1 MTSLP
6 TETARLITNK
16 EIVNMTIE
24 NPQVDA
30 NFYLEDAEDA
40 PAKHGTSVQS
50 GWAAAEGLLKP
61 KRANGNYPTEF
72 RFSEELQLVRFLDNE
87 PYMVYQLH
95 WIDRS
100 EGKKSF
106 VCLGDECPL
115 CTMLGDKP
123 KPKFA
128 FNILVLSDEQ
138 PNVQILTATTP
149 LARQLQ
155 AANSHPVRGPLSKY
169 YWTLG
174 RQGTGASTQYSLERV
189 KAADLAEEWDL
200 DAENVEAIAS
210 SAVMYGQE
218 AIYLTPR
225 AELIQIA
232 RSLLN

>member
-1 MTSLP
+1 
-6 TETARLITNK
+6 
-16 EIVNMTIE
+16 
-24 NPQVDA
+24 
-30 NFYLEDAEDA
+30 
-40 PAKHGTSVQS
+40 
-50 GWAAAEGLLKP
+50 
-61 KRANGNYPTEF
+61 
-72 RFSEELQLVRFLDNE
+72 
-87 PYMVYQLH
+87 
-95 WIDRS
+95 
-100 EGKKSF
+100 
-106 VCLGDECPL
+106 
-115 CTMLGDKP
+115 
-123 KPKFA
+123 
-128 FNILVLSDEQ
+128 
-138 PNVQILTATTP
+138 VQILTATTP